1 MPAIVRPTDTVLIGQ
16 GGFRDLERRAV
27 ELLAGGA
34 SGRVMVATANRTQVE
49 RLQSLL
55 IADGGVGHGI
65 RWFPSLRRLAEAAG
79 SLSAASAEV
88 DAVSRA
94 AMGLQALR
102 EAGGGTALSGLRG
115 SLPAAASLADFF
127 EKMLLLGIEPETYR
141 IALTVVGGEAGDL
154 APAVGRA
161 FEAYL
166 GLREGCFP
174 RAPDRAMRSVPEAEP
189 PDLLVLYGFYELNPL
204 QRWLVIRLARW
215 AGRMEWLTPSRPGMD
230 RWGEVTRR
238 TDDLL
243 KSLSLHRPR
252 RLRGG
257 GEPVFEPVVR
267 NMLTGGRTSPPR
279 GMDLLVTRGALG
291 TARAAVDRITRL
303 LSDGAAPMEVAVV
316 AREETGSLVARLCH
330 HEGIPCAAGLSVPL
344 LQTPTGRMVEAL
356 LDLEESDYHY
366 SSLLKVA
373 TTGCL
378 SQGCRFDRAGLL
390 ALIEATGVRH
400 GLSDWLAAARRHPE
414 AAGGLE
420 GFLSVC
426 HQYLSPRRRSPE
438 SAVAGLL
445 SLADGAMSAPARKR
459 LAAGLA
465 GMERPPVDAELSAGQ
480 TADLIVRALG
490 RAETAVRTGS
500 RTGVR
505 VLTPEAARG
514 GLWKHVLVCDLE
526 EDVFPG
532 MPREDPRL
540 PEPLRER
547 LQLPSAPCAVLEQEL
562 LLMQAAEAAS
572 ETLCL
577 VRRGSDSQGR
587 QVFASPF
594 LDGLPEDTPERRSA
608 GGPRHLLLA
617 GGHPGQRRA
626 REASRRNGAR
636 PLLTGPFSAMVLEAE
651 LERISGDP
659 FGPHDGNLGVRPER
673 LASMLSAS
681 LLEGYA
687 RCPFACLAEK
697 VWRLRPDPDCTVGSQ
712 PDPMVRGNVLH
723 AALERVLERHGF
735 SPKAG
740 QVEECVRRAA
750 SKKGLAAQ
758 LGSRAFEEAFV
769 RRETPKLVALVRSMQ
784 PEGWTVEAAEMSV
797 RGTFAG
803 RKTRGRIDLVLKASD
818 GTVLLD
824 FKSGSAKSAYIVER
838 NTRGGEMMQLPL
850 YACLYAQQGEEPVRV
865 GYLYLERELD
875 RQPIFRAEEL
885 AEAAAQAE
893 ARAGLFADLMDRG
906 YFPPLPLS
914 SSYDVCRFCDLS
926 DLCRL
931 TPAVRLE
938 WKTASDPDAA
948 RLKGEDDA

>member
-1 MPAIVRPTDTVLIGQ
+1 MPAKVRPTDTVLIGQ

-27 ELLAGGA
+27 ELLAGSA
-34 SGRVMVATANRTQVE
+34 AGRVMVATANRTQVE

-55 IADGGVGHGI
+55 LADGGVGHGI
-65 RWFPSLRRLAEAAG
+65 RWFPSLRRLAETAG
-79 SLSAASAEV
+79 GLSVASGEV

-94 AMGLQALR
+94 AMGLQALG
-102 EAGGGTALSGLRG
+102 EAGGGTALAGLRG

-127 EKMLLLGIEPETYR
+127 EKMLLLGIEPESYEV
-141 IALTVVGGEAGDL
+141 ALTVVGEEAGDL
-154 APAVGRA
+154 APAVGRI
-161 FEAYL
+161 FDAYL

-174 RAPDRAMRSVPEAEP
+174 RAPDRAMRRLPLAEP

-204 QRWLVIRLARW
+204 QRSLVTRLAHW
-215 AGRMEWLTPSRPGMD
+215 PGRMEWLTPSRPGMD
-230 RWGEVTRR
+230 RWREVTRR

-243 KSLSLHRPR
+243 ESLSLNRPQ

-257 GEPVFEPVVR
+257 EESVFGPVIR
-267 NMLTGGRTSPPR
+267 NMLTGGRTSAPR
-279 GMDLLVTRGALG
+279 GMDLLVTRGELG
-291 TARAAVDRITRL
+291 TARAVVDRITDL
-303 LSDGAAPMEVAVV
+303 MAGGAEPMDVAVV

-330 HEGIPCAAGLSVPL
+330 HEGVPCAAGLSVPL
-344 LQTPTGRMVEAL
+344 LQTPAGRMVEAL

-366 SSLLKVA
+366 SGLLSVA
-373 TTGCL
+373 STGCL
-378 SQGCRFDRAGLL
+378 SQECRFDRAGLL

-400 GLSDWLAAARRHPE
+400 GLSDWQAATRRHPK

-420 GFLSVC
+420 GFLSAC
-426 HQYLSPRRRSPE
+426 HGYLSPRRRSPE
-438 SAVAGLL
+438 YAVAGLL
-445 SLADGAMSAPARKR
+445 SLAERVMSPSSGKR

-465 GMERPPVDAELSAGQ
+465 TMEHAPVDAELSAGQ

-490 RAETAVRTGS
+490 RSETTVRSGS

-540 PEPLRER
+540 PEPLREQ

-577 VRRGSDSQGR
+577 IRRGSDSQGR

-617 GGHPGQRRA
+617 GGHPGQKRA
-626 REASRRNGAR
+626 RKASRLNGAK
-636 PLLTGPFSAMVLEAE
+636 PLLSGPFSAMVLEAE

-659 FGPHDGNLGVRPER
+659 FGPHDGNLGARPER

-681 LLEGYA
+681 LLESYA

-697 VWRLRPDPDCTVGSQ
+697 VWRLGPDPDCTVGSQ
-712 PDPMVRGNVLH
+712 PDPMVRGTVLH
-723 AALERVLERHGF
+723 GALERILKEHGF
-735 SPKAG
+735 SPRAE
-740 QVEECVRRAA
+740 QVEQCVRRAA
-750 SKKGLAAQ
+750 SHAGLAAQ

-769 RRETPKLVALVRSMQ
+769 RRETPRLLALVNSMQ
-784 PEGWTVEAAEMSV
+784 PFGWTVEATEMSV
-797 RGTFAG
+797 TGTFAG
-803 RKTRGRIDLVLKASD
+803 RETRGRIDLVLAGPD

-824 FKSGSAKSAYIVER
+824 FKTGRSKSGKTVKR
-838 NTRGGEMMQLPL
+838 RTRRGEMVQLPL
-850 YACLYAQQGEEPVRV
+850 YASLYSQQDGKPERV
-865 GYLYLERELD
+865 GYLYLEQEMG
-875 RQPIFRAEEL
+875 RQPIIPTEDLAAEAEE
-885 AEAAAQAE
+885 AE

-906 YFPPLPLS
+906 YFPPLPLAS
-914 SSYDVCRFCDLS
+914 SDPCRFCDLS

-938 WKTASDPDAA
+938 WKTASDPDAT
-948 RLKGEDDA
+948 RLKGEEDA

>member
-1 MPAIVRPTDTVLIGQ
+1 MPARVRPTDTVRIGQ

-27 ELLAGGA
+27 ELLSDSTA
-34 SGRVMVATANRTQVE
+34 GRVMVATANRTQVE
-49 RLQSLL
+49 RLQWLL
-55 IADGGVGHGI
+55 LADGGVGHGI
-65 RWFPSLRRLAEAAG
+65 RWFPSLRRLAETAG
-79 SLSAASAEV
+79 GLSVASGEV

-94 AMGLQALR
+94 AMGLRALG
-102 EAGGGTALSGLRG
+102 EAGGGTALAGLRG

-127 EKMLLLGIEPETYR
+127 EKMLLLGIEPESYEV
-141 IALTVVGGEAGDL
+141 ALTVVGEEAGDL
-154 APAVGRA
+154 APAVGRI

-174 RAPDRAMRSVPEAEP
+174 RAPDRAMRRVPRAEP
-189 PDLLVLYGFYELNPL
+189 RDLLVLYGFYELNPL
-204 QRWLVIRLARW
+204 QRALVMRLAHW
-215 AGRMEWLTPSRPGMD
+215 ARRTEWLTPSRPGMD
-230 RWGEVTRR
+230 RWREVTRR

-243 KSLSLHRPR
+243 ESLSLNRPQ

-257 GEPVFEPVVR
+257 EESVFGPVVR
-267 NMLTGGRTSPPR
+267 NMLTGGRTSAPR
-279 GMDLLVTRGALG
+279 GMELLVTRGALG
-291 TARAAVDRITRL
+291 TARAVVDGISSL
-303 LSDGAAPMEVAVV
+303 MAEGADPMDMAVV

-330 HEGIPCAAGLSVPL
+330 HEGVPCAAGLSVPL
-344 LQTPTGRMVEAL
+344 LQTPAGRMVEAL

-366 SSLLKVA
+366 SGLLSVA
-373 TTGCL
+373 STGCL
-378 SQGCRFDRAGLL
+378 SEDCRFDRAGLL
-390 ALIEATGVRH
+390 ALIEKAGVRH
-400 GLSDWLAAARRHPE
+400 GLGHWQAAARRHPKE
-414 AAGGLE
+414 AAGLE
-420 GFLSVC
+420 GFLSAC
-426 HQYLSPRRRSPE
+426 HDFLSPRRRSPE

-445 SLADGAMSAPARKR
+445 SLAERVMSPAAGKR

-465 GMERPPVDAELSAGQ
+465 AMERAPVDAKLSAGQ

-490 RAETAVRTGS
+490 RAETTVRSGS

-540 PEPLRER
+540 PEPLRDQ

-626 REASRRNGAR
+626 RKASRLKGAK

-651 LERISGDP
+651 LERISGGP
-659 FGPHDGNLGVRPER
+659 FGPHDGSLGARPER
-673 LASMLSAS
+673 MASMLSAS

-697 VWRLRPDPDCTVGSQ
+697 VWRIGPDPDCTVGSQ
-712 PDPMVRGNVLH
+712 PDPMVRGTVLH
-723 AALERVLERHGF
+723 AALERVLEEHGF
-735 SPKAG
+735 SPEPG
-740 QVEECVRRAA
+740 QVEDCLRRAA
-750 SKKGLAAQ
+750 SNRGLAAQ
-758 LGSRAFEEAFV
+758 LGSGAFEEAFV
-769 RRETPKLVALVRSMQ
+769 RRETPKLLALVRSMQ
-784 PEGWTVEAAEMSV
+784 PAGWTVEATEMSV
-797 RGTFAG
+797 TGSFAG
-803 RKTRGRIDLVLKASD
+803 RETRGRIDLVLAGPE

-824 FKSGSAKSAYIVER
+824 FKAGRPRSEHTVRKR
-838 NTRGGEMMQLPL
+838 TRSGEMMQLPL
-850 YACLYAQQGEEPVRV
+850 YASLYSQLEEKPAEV
-865 GYLYLERELD
+865 GYLYLEREMA
-875 RQPIFRAEEL
+875 RQPIIPTDDLA
-885 AEAAAQAE
+885 AEAEGAE
-893 ARAGLFADLMDRG
+893 ARAELFAHLMDRG
-906 YFPPLPLS
+906 YFPPLPLAS
-914 SSYDVCRFCDLS
+914 CDPCRFCDLS

-931 TPAVRLE
+931 TPKVRLE

-948 RLKGEDDA
+948 RLKGEEDA